1 MKQIPDE
8 DVAAKESVKM
18 VQRQE
23 AAVVAI
29 PCHGVVICTGA
40 EAGVLLSS
48 RAPCFCMFELLP
60 PPTIRLCLNTV
71 VYLAVCLTSH
81 LFRII
86 EQTFAV
92 IRSVCS

>member
-1 MKQIPDE
+1 ME
-8 DVAAKESVKM
+8 
-18 VQRQE
+18 
-23 AAVVAI
+23 
-29 PCHGVVICTGA
+29 
-40 EAGVLLSS
+40 LSF
-48 RAPCFCMFELLP
+48 APELKLVFCCQVEHRVFACLNFYRLP
-60 PPTIRLCLNTV
+60 PFLVISWGGGDGFKFVGRRGSVPSQPRLCLNTV

>member
-1 MKQIPDE
+1 MIIVPFREKVKQIPDE
-8 DVAAKESVKM
+8 DVMAKESVKM

-23 AAVVAI
+23 TAVVAF
-29 PCHGVVICTGA
+29 PYH
-40 EAGVLLSS
+40 EVL
-48 RAPCFCMFELLP
+48 
-60 PPTIRLCLNTV
+60 
-71 VYLAVCLTSH
+71 YLTSR